1 MRPFLREGQEDYIME
16 EKNNQRTGSRN
27 EEQIK
32 KEFATKLKL
41 LILQRKVKQAEVCRA
56 LDIPTTSLSAWIR
69 GIAYPSA
76 KYLARL
82 EDYFGVSLTG
92 TRLQGSKI
100 YNISAAL
107 EGYDTVVTFN
117 DRILTLAQKRDIYN
131 MVSIYLSD
139 REGKS

>member
-1 MRPFLREGQEDYIME
+1 ME
-16 EKNNQRTGSRN
+16 ENRQRTD
-27 EEQIK
+27 ETIK

-100 YNISAAL
+100 YNISTAL
-107 EGYDTVVTFN
+107 KGYDTVVVF
-117 DRILTLAQKRDIYN
+117 DGEVLTLKQKKDIYN
-131 MVSIYLSD
+131 IVSNYLSGN
-139 REGKS
+139 EGGKS

>member
-1 MRPFLREGQEDYIME
+1 ME
-16 EKNNQRTGSRN
+16 ENRQRTD
-27 EEQIK
+27 ETIK

-100 YNISAAL
+100 YNISTAL
-107 EGYDTVVTFN
+107 KGYDTVVVF
-117 DRILTLAQKRDIYN
+117 DGEVLTLKQKKDIYN
-131 MVSIYLSD
+131 IVSKYLSD
-139 REGKS
+139 NEGGKS

>member
-1 MRPFLREGQEDYIME
+1 ME
-16 EKNNQRTGSRN
+16 ENRQRTD
-27 EEQIK
+27 ETIK

-100 YNISAAL
+100 YNISTAL
-107 EGYDTVVTFN
+107 KGYDTVVVF
-117 DRILTLAQKRDIYN
+117 DGEVLTLKQKKDIYN
-131 MVSIYLSD
+131 IVCNYLSD
-139 REGKS
+139 NEGGKS

>member
-1 MRPFLREGQEDYIME
+1 ME
-16 EKNNQRTGSRN
+16 ENRQRTD
-27 EEQIK
+27 ETIK

-100 YNISAAL
+100 YNISTAL
-107 EGYDTVVTFN
+107 KGYDTVVVF
-117 DRILTLAQKRDIYN
+117 DGEVLTLKQKKDIYN
-131 MVSIYLSD
+131 IVSNYLSD
-139 REGKS
+139 EGDKS

>member
-1 MRPFLREGQEDYIME
+1 ME
-16 EKNNQRTGSRN
+16 ENRQRTD
-27 EEQIK
+27 ETIK

-41 LILQRKVKQAEVCRA
+41 LILQRKVKQADVCRA

-100 YNISAAL
+100 YNISTAL
-107 EGYDTVVTFN
+107 KGYDTVVVF
-117 DRILTLAQKRDIYN
+117 DGEVLTLKQKKDIYN
-131 MVSIYLSD
+131 IVSNYLSGN
-139 REGKS
+139 EGGKS